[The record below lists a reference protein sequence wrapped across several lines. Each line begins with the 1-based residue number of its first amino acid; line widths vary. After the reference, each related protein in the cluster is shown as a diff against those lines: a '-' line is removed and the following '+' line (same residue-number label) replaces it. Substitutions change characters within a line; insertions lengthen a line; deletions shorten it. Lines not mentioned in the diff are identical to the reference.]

1 MKYFLSCLSLIL
13 LKIYHLCQAPKPFLF
28 NIIPLSHKAQCKY
41 CYTHLRD
48 KKPRLN
54 MVKQYSQYFQNK
66 YLAEQE
72 FKLWNIWLQNLYSFN
87 KITYAFEKREKETKF
102 TDLNGNTKELILED
116 LLTGPRRNNNLQG
129 FFSSSMSLLF
139 FSPPSV

>member
-48 KKPRLN
+48 EKPRLN

-87 KITYAFEKREKETKF
+87 KITYDIEKREKETKF
-102 TDLNGNTKELILED
+102 TDLNGNTKELIHHL
-116 LLTGPRRNNNLQG
+116 
-129 FFSSSMSLLF
+129 FSGKQSSISSRIGMEVI
-139 FSPPSV
+139 FSYSFCNKSNKV